1 MAREMLKLLHSEN
14 TFQQYVEDL
23 EHNKHISWKK
33 YDAQH
38 CLFPTLSEQDV
49 RNITFGK
56 QTLFLQHDKFSVFLR
71 GIPGEDRKKLYNG
84 TCKRINF
91 GR

>member
-1 MAREMLKLLHSEN
+1 MAREMLKLLYSEN

-23 EHNKHISWKK
+23 KHNKHINWKN

-38 CLFPTLSEQDV
+38 CLFPILSEQDV

-56 QTLFLQHDKFSVFLR
+56 QTLFLQYDKFSIFLR
-71 GIPGEDRKKLYNG
+71 SISGEDLRKLYNG